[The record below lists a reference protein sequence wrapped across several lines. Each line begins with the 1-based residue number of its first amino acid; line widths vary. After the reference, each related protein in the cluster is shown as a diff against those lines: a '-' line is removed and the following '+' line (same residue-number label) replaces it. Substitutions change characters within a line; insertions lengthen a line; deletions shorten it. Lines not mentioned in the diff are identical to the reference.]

1 MFMTAFA
8 IVVGWLLLL
17 VPFLALIYA
26 HGEREKE
33 LEQEREQALEGTEP
47 TEVVR

>member
-8 IVVGWLLLL
+8 IVVGWLLIL

-26 HGEREKE
+26 HGEREDE
-33 LEQEREQALEGTEP
+33 LEAVEP
-47 TEVVR
+47 IEVVR

>member
-1 MFMTAFA
+1 MFMTAFG
-8 IVVGWLLLL
+8 IVVGWLLLQ

-26 HGEREKE
+26 HGEREQQ
-33 LEQEREQALEGTEP
+33 LETAEP